1 MEAYKNLY
9 LRTADG
15 IKPGLEVINQ
25 ILNQLGNPH
34 QNFAIIH
41 VAGTNGKG
49 SVSAMIE
56 SVLRENGFKTGLFT
70 SPHLLDFSER
80 YRINGKSISKKKLNR
95 IIITME
101 KVADDICAKEN
112 IRNATFFEISTAIA
126 FQYFSDEKVDIA
138 IIEVGM
144 GGRWD
149 ATNVV
154 IPVISVITHIGMDHT
169 NFLGNTII
177 KIASE
182 KAGIIKKG
190 RPVVSAPQDDEVK
203 KILEIE
209 SKSILYSNEVVKIN
223 KIGNPQKL
231 KIETMS
237 QSLSPINL
245 SLLGEHQR
253 ENCSV
258 AVLTIEMLGDL
269 LNFQPVYKKGLE
281 NIEWPGRFM
290 KFSESPPAIIDGAHN
305 PDGARNLVKTLKEIY
320 PKMKFGFIVGFL
332 DDKDIEGF
340 IKNLSSIISKL
351 WVIPMDVSRGN
362 SAEESVSIINN
373 LGIDAEA
380 LSVKQAW
387 MSAKLWT
394 NKEKDKRL
402 IVATGSLR
410 LIEIF
415 NYEEIF
421 LDTKL
426 IS

>member
-1 MEAYKNLY
+1 MEAYNNLY

-15 IKPGLEVINQ
+15 IKPGLEVINL
-25 ILNQLGNPH
+25 ILSQLDNPH
-34 QNFAIIH
+34 QNYAIIH

-56 SVLRENGFKTGLFT
+56 SVLRFNGFKTGLFT

-80 YRINGKSISKKKLNR
+80 YRINGKPISKKKLNR
-95 IIITME
+95 IIISME
-101 KVADDICAKEN
+101 KNADDICFKKN
-112 IRNATFFEISTAIA
+112 IRKATFFEISTAIA

-138 IIEVGM
+138 IVETGM

-154 IPVISVITHIGMDHT
+154 IPIISVITHIGMDHSD
-169 NFLGNTII
+169 FLGKTIT
-177 KIASE
+177 KIARE

-190 RPVVSAPQDDEVK
+190 RPVISAPQDDEVK

-209 SKSILYSNEVVKIN
+209 NESILYSNEVVKIN
-223 KIGNPQKL
+223 KIANPQKL

-237 QSLSPINL
+237 QSLPTINL

-281 NIEWPGRFM
+281 NVEWPGRFM
-290 KFSESPPAIIDGAHN
+290 KFSDSPPAIIDGAHN
-305 PDGARNLVKTLKEIY
+305 PDAAINLVKTLKELY

-340 IKNLSSIISKL
+340 IKNLSSIISYL
-351 WVIPMDVSRGN
+351 WVIPMDVYRGN
-362 SAEESVSIINN
+362 SAEESLLIINK

-387 MSAKLWT
+387 NNAKLWI
-394 NKEKDKRL
+394 NEENENRL
-402 IVATGSLR
+402 IVVTGSLR

-415 NYEEIF
+415 HQEEIF
-421 LDTKL
+421 SDNKL